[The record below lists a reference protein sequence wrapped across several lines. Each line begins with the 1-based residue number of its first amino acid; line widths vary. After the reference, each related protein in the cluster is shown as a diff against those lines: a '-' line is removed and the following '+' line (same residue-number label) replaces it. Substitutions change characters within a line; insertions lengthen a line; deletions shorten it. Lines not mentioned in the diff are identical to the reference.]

1 MFLSTPAK
9 IFYAICVSS
18 IVFAGCSLWRSSED
32 STAGFTAEPK
42 SEYPFAAREP
52 EVFQAELVVRTGEV
66 ERRTFIAR
74 NGGMRRTDIDVGTDN
89 HRAVL
94 ITDKEY
100 LLYFKRM
107 IFEERALSSNAAA
120 VYEPLTAHMLNTR
133 DYSSFREV
141 KRDGS
146 VVEFSARV
154 NGSENSEVLI
164 FFDENIGMTVK
175 QEYYSIEGDKRTLQY
190 AVELRDFRTAVDP
203 EIFKVPQ
210 NFRRQGRTVNSE

>member
-9 IFYAICVSS
+9 IFHVICFSS
-18 IVFAGCSLWRSSED
+18 IIFAGCSLWRSSEN
-32 STAGFTAEPK
+32 STAGFASEPK
-42 SEYPFAAREP
+42 SEHPFSAREP

-66 ERRTFIAR
+66 ERRTLIAR

-94 ITDKEY
+94 VTDKEY
-100 LLYFKRM
+100 LLYFKRKT
-107 IFEERALSSNAAA
+107 FEEHTLSSNAAA
-120 VYEPLTAHMLNTR
+120 VYEPLTAHMINAR

-146 VVEFSARV
+146 VIEFSARV

-164 FFDENIGMTVK
+164 YFDEKIGMAVK
-175 QEYYSIEGDKRTLQY
+175 QEFYSIEGDNRTLQY
-190 AVELRDFRTAVDP
+190 AVELKDFRTDVDP
-203 EIFKVPQ
+203 ELFKIPG
-210 NFRRQGRTVNSE
+210 NFRRR